1 MTKGMTGQ
9 APGRPTPP
17 VACRAPSANQLV
29 TPLLLVMPLSHD
41 DSVRL
46 EASCCRSYYL
56 GLPPTA
62 TVRTIL

>member
-1 MTKGMTGQ
+1 MTGQ
-9 APGRPTPP
+9 APAGLPYRRPVGLLRLTNC
-17 VACRAPSANQLV
+17 VA
-29 TPLLLVMPLSHD
+29 PLLLVMPLSHD